1 MLIDQRLHMTVQAK
15 DCDALG
21 MTDSAL
27 VRFFGK
33 AEASYRQSWAS
44 LIWQPQLEKEVI
56 EVGAHPR
63 PTVGK
68 SVVLTT
74 VIDEVRDNRAILL
87 QVLQVKGNSMVRRQL
102 FLERIAP

>member
-1 MLIDQRLHMTVQAK
+1 MLIDQRLHMTVQEK

-56 EVGAHPR
+56 EAGTHPR
-63 PTVGK
+63 PTVGT

-87 QVLQVKGNSMVRRQL
+87 QVLQASGNLVAKRHINL
-102 FLERIAP
+102 GRIA